1 MCSPGGD
8 AACGSALEIPQKH
21 SVVLRMA
28 RKALF
33 LQAVSPVCVEDSDG
47 LTKW

>member
-21 SVVLRMA
+21 SVVLPMA
-28 RKALF
+28 RK
-33 LQAVSPVCVEDSDG
+33 VSPVCVEDSDG